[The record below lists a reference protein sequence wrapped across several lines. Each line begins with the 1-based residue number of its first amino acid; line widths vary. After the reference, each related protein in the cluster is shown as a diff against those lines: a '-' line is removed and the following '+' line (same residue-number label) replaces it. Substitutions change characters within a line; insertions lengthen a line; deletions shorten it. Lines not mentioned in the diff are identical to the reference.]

1 MTKTILKFFKPH
13 GPYVKGDIAGFDP
26 VKATKLKSVA
36 RPYDAEAEKNLA
48 TVTLNMDTTEV
59 QALIADAE
67 AEFASKAADLE
78 AREAALAAREAAL
91 AANADAAFETVPKN
105 TATDTAADLAPEDA
119 KLEDAKD
126 KKAGKGEP
134 PVQGGADAA
143 AKK

>member
-48 TVTLNMDTTEV
+48 TVTLNMDTKEV
-59 QALIADAE
+59 QAMIADAE

-91 AANADAAFETVPKN
+91 ESK
-105 TATDTAADLAPEDA
+105 PEDTTETTTPA
-119 KLEDAKD
+119 PTPAPDDAKA

-143 AKK
+143 ANK